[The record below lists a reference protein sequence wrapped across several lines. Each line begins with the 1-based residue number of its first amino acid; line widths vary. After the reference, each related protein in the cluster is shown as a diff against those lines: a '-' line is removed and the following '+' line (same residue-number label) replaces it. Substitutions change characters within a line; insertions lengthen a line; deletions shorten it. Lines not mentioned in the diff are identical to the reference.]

1 MIKNKKTGLICISI
15 YDKIMIYGNS
25 IMEVFLMHVID
36 WFILVISLFLIV
48 IVMMQNSK
56 DDINDAFS
64 GSKTDLFKN
73 QKTRGIDLV
82 LERATLVLAVAFFVL
97 IIVAACI
104 YM

>member
-1 MIKNKKTGLICISI
+1 
-15 YDKIMIYGNS
+15 
-25 IMEVFLMHVID
+25 
-36 WFILVISLFLIV
+36 
-48 IVMMQNSK
+48 MQNSK

-97 IIVAACI
+97 IIIAACI

>member
-1 MIKNKKTGLICISI
+1 
-15 YDKIMIYGNS
+15 
-25 IMEVFLMHVID
+25 MHVID

-97 IIVAACI
+97 IIISACI

>member
-1 MIKNKKTGLICISI
+1 
-15 YDKIMIYGNS
+15 
-25 IMEVFLMHVID
+25 MHVID

-82 LERATLVLAVAFFVL
+82 LERATLFLAVAFFVL
-97 IIVAACI
+97 IIIAACI

>member
-1 MIKNKKTGLICISI
+1 
-15 YDKIMIYGNS
+15 
-25 IMEVFLMHVID
+25 MHVID
-36 WFILVISLFLIV
+36 CFILVISLFLIV

-97 IIVAACI
+97 IIIAACI

>member
-1 MIKNKKTGLICISI
+1 
-15 YDKIMIYGNS
+15 
-25 IMEVFLMHVID
+25 MHVID

-97 IIVAACI
+97 IIIASCI

>member
-1 MIKNKKTGLICISI
+1 
-15 YDKIMIYGNS
+15 
-25 IMEVFLMHVID
+25 MHVID

-73 QKTRGIDLV
+73 QTTRGIDLV

-97 IIVAACI
+97 IIIAACI

>member
-1 MIKNKKTGLICISI
+1 
-15 YDKIMIYGNS
+15 
-25 IMEVFLMHVID
+25 MHVID

>member
-1 MIKNKKTGLICISI
+1 
-15 YDKIMIYGNS
+15 
-25 IMEVFLMHVID
+25 MHVID
-36 WFILVISLFLIV
+36 WFILVISILLII

-82 LERATLVLAVAFFVL
+82 LERGTMALAVIFFVL
-97 IIVAACI
+97 IVVAAII

>member
-1 MIKNKKTGLICISI
+1 
-15 YDKIMIYGNS
+15 
-25 IMEVFLMHVID
+25 MHIID

-97 IIVAACI
+97 IIIAACI

>member
-1 MIKNKKTGLICISI
+1 
-15 YDKIMIYGNS
+15 
-25 IMEVFLMHVID
+25 MHVID

-97 IIVAACI
+97 IIIATCI